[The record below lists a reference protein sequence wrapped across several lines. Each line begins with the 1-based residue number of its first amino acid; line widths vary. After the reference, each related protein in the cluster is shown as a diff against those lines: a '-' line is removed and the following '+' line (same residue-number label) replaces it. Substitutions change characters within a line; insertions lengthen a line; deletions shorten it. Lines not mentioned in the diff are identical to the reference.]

1 MPISANMKKTLRKIF
16 DMKEK
21 EPEQN
26 EQEQPENATE
36 QAETTQKA
44 SAAQPEGDKTQELQQ
59 QLDEARN
66 KFLYLFSDFENYKRN
81 AAKERMELMSTA
93 GREILSALLPVLDD
107 FDRAHK
113 NGALTDGTT
122 LIHQKLANIVRSKGL
137 ALFETKPG
145 DVFDA
150 DRHEAIAEIP
160 APTEELKG
168 KIVDITENGYTLGD
182 RIIRFAKV
190 VVGR

>member
-1 MPISANMKKTLRKIF
+1 MKKTFRKIF
-16 DMKEK
+16 DMKEND
-21 EPEQN
+21 PEQ
-26 EQEQPENATE
+26 QEQPENA
-36 QAETTQKA
+36 AG
-44 SAAQPEGDKTQELQQ
+44 QPETAQTNPAPKNEDHKIQELQQ

-81 AAKERMELMSTA
+81 AAKERIDLISTA

-107 FDRAHK
+107 FDRALK
-113 NGALTDGTT
+113 NGALTEGTT
-122 LIHQKLANIVRSKGL
+122 LIHNKLTHIARSKGL
-137 ALFETKPG
+137 SPFETKPG
-145 DVFDA
+145 DEFDA

-160 APTEELKG
+160 APTEALKG
-168 KIVDITENGYTLGD
+168 KIVDITELGYTLGD

>member
-1 MPISANMKKTLRKIF
+1 
-16 DMKEK
+16 MKEK
-21 EPEQN
+21 EPEQMDQ
-26 EQEQPENATE
+26 EVLEHTSEQPETA
-36 QAETTQKA
+36 QTTVMPDQENQKI
-44 SAAQPEGDKTQELQQ
+44 QELQQ

-66 KFLYLFSDFENYKRN
+66 KFLYLFSDFENFKRN
-81 AAKERMELMSTA
+81 AAKERFDLMSTA

-113 NGALTDGTT
+113 NGALTEGTT
-122 LIHQKLANIVRSKGL
+122 LIHNKLNHIVRAKGL
-137 ALFETKPG
+137 SVFETAAG

-168 KIVDITENGYTLGD
+168 KIVDVVEHGYTLGD

-190 VVGR
+190 VVGN